1 MALKLLTDDGQG
13 CYIQQRFEYHL
24 GGLLMSRFSSVFSI
38 MSVII
43 VIPALPAQAQEL
55 TVEQTS
61 QEIQRI
67 ETEYNKLVNDINAK
81 EQELM
86 NLMEQ
91 IRSCRV
97 SRYDTSRLQGDI
109 TALGSRLNALKSSI
123 SKIDIS
129 TLENEINRLNQEID
143 AKKAELEA
151 NKAELARVKADLSQ
165 RKKELAAKRKDRDR
179 LWRKISEDRQRE
191 LTQLQNNLDRARGD
205 LARAPAGAD
214 TRSLQNAIS
223 EIARQCDD
231 LERRYKIPGH
241 RRMFEE
247 CRDLQASISHLQ
259 DQIQILNQKI
269 RALPAEI
276 KSLQNRVKAMSSDIK
291 NYYSLKYSIE
301 GLGADLALLKDKLNQ
316 INSLLAKKK
325 EMTEEPD
332 SKKTEQKRQEIQ
344 EEVRRFKEK
353 MRRIYELKN
362 LLLKQLRK
370 MDQEPDPERKKSWE
384 DEIKKTKGNLGKECK
399 EYEPEEKPPSKPSA
413 PPEEIPAKQEIRTKP
428 KIPDLGK
435 IWELVVKYTHCMF
448 SMAQVNDY
456 LHWINNN
463 YSGNISDLDSGQGL
477 CVDIFYQVNNT
488 LGFGLAYEHLAGS
501 ADGTISNPWPPPGT
515 LKHGQDLSCDGFL
528 GQAAFTL
535 PPMIS
540 GLDIRTTLGAGLYL
554 GHYKETENGYEVA
567 GNGSGLGFKV
577 GLRVNYSFVKFAG
590 ICGQASY
597 RGIKVNAF
605 TDSAGDRLRY
615 IPAYGGADIKADF
628 SGLGFSAGLYFVF

>member
-1 MALKLLTDDGQG
+1 
-13 CYIQQRFEYHL
+13 
-24 GGLLMSRFSSVFSI
+24 MSRFLYIFFILSVF
-38 MSVII
+38 VA
-43 VIPALPAQAQEL
+43 IPALHAQAQEP

-67 ETEYNKLVNDINAK
+67 ETEYNKLANDINAK

-86 NLMEQ
+86 NLMEG
-91 IRSCRV
+91 IRSCRI
-97 SRYDTSRLQGDI
+97 SRFDTSGLQGDI
-109 TALGSRLNALKSSI
+109 TALESRLNALKSSI
-123 SKIDIS
+123 NKINIS
-129 TLENEINRLNQEID
+129 TLENEINRLNREIE
-143 AKKAELEA
+143 AKKSELEA
-151 NKAELARVKADLSQ
+151 KKAELARVKAELSQ
-165 RKKELAAKRKDRDR
+165 RQKELAAKRKDRDR

-259 DQIQILNQKI
+259 DQIQILNQEI

-276 KSLQNRVKAMSSDIK
+276 KSLENRVKAMSSDIK

-301 GLGADLALLKDKLNQ
+301 GLGVDIALLQEKLNQ
-316 INSLLAKKK
+316 INGLLAKKK

-332 SKKTEQKRQEIQ
+332 SKKAEQKKQEIQ
-344 EEVRRFKEK
+344 EDVRRFKEK

-370 MDQEPDPERKKSWE
+370 MDQEPDPENKKKWE
-384 DEIKKTKGNLGKECK
+384 DEIKKTKGTLAQECK
-399 EYEPEEKPPSKPSA
+399 EYEPEEKPPSEPSGR
-413 PPEEIPAKQEIRTKP
+413 PEKIPAKQETRIKP
-428 KIPDLGK
+428 KVPEYKK
-435 IWELVVKYTHCMF
+435 IWALVVKYMF
-448 SMAQVNDY
+448 SMVSMAQVNDY

-463 YSGNISDLDSGQGL
+463 YNGNISDLDSGQGL

-488 LGFGLAYEHLAGS
+488 LGFGLGYEHLAGS
-501 ADGTISNPWPPPGT
+501 ADGTITNPWPPPGT
-515 LKHGQDLSCDGFL
+515 LKHGQDLSYDGFL
-528 GQAAFTL
+528 GQASFTL
-535 PPMIS
+535 PPVIS

-554 GHYKETENGYEVA
+554 AHYKETENGYEVT
-567 GNGSGLGFKV
+567 GNGTGFGFKV
-577 GLRVNYSFVKFAG
+577 GLRANYSFTNFAG
-590 ICGQASY
+590 ICGQVSY
-597 RGIKVNAF
+597 RGIKINSF
-605 TDSAGDRLRY
+605 TDSAGDKLRY
-615 IPAYGGADIKADF
+615 IPAYGGSDIEADF
-628 SGLGFSAGLYFVF
+628 SGLGFSAGLYFMF